1 MTSKISDELLFAYI
15 DNELDA
21 AARAEVEAVIAADP
35 ALAKRVDEQRALRTL
50 LSGTFDPILSE
61 PVPERLLAA
70 TQAPAPKARVVALA
84 AAREQRRA
92 REAPAG
98 RWTWQHWGA
107 MAACLMVGILAG
119 RTAWFPG
126 AEDIAARDGRLVARG
141 PLAQALSTQL
151 ASAQAGNAP
160 VQIGLS
166 YLSRADEYCRS
177 FSLPR
182 DGSGGLAC
190 RHGDDWELRV
200 LAQDAARAGAEGRLR
215 MAASPIPAAVL
226 KVVDEQISG
235 SPLDADSERA
245 AMQRGWRTR

>member
-1 MTSKISDELLFAYI
+1 RGAGHPDRHADQPAGARARHLAGDSLGRTGGVSMTSKISDELLFAYI

-98 RWTWQHWGA
+98 RW
-107 MAACLMVGILAG
+107 
-119 RTAWFPG
+119 
-126 AEDIAARDGRLVARG
+126 
-141 PLAQALSTQL
+141 
-151 ASAQAGNAP
+151 
-160 VQIGLS
+160 
-166 YLSRADEYCRS
+166 
-177 FSLPR
+177 
-182 DGSGGLAC
+182 
-190 RHGDDWELRV
+190 GDDWELRV
-200 LAQDAARAGAEGRLR
+200 RAQDAARAGAEGRLR